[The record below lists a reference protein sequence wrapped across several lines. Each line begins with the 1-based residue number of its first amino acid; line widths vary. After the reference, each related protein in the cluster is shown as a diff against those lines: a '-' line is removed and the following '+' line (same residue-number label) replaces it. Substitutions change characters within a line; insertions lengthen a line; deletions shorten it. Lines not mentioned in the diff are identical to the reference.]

1 MDVAQN
7 LKWDCLIWN
16 HTVGAFETPALL
28 SPKTSTTPHWT
39 AQTCALS
46 VSASLCVYRTKITE
60 EQKIR
65 RKRKPSTQLRVGTV
79 QSICSARGRP
89 WAPFL
94 PRENQQRWGVQL
106 KVWGSSS
113 SPRYPGHQSPLVN
126 CSETSAVS
134 GVVGGCLHRCHILA
148 WYQQQHLLFAA
159 VLDFSWKNKQCEDVR
174 SY

>member
-1 MDVAQN
+1 MRLSH
-7 LKWDCLIWN
+7 LKPHCGSLWDSC
-16 HTVGAFETPALL
+16 
-28 SPKTSTTPHWT
+28 TSESQVINSVPHWT

-106 KVWGSSS
+106 KVWGSSP

-134 GVVGGCLHRCHILA
+134 GVVGGMSPQVPHSCLVST
-148 WYQQQHLLFAA
+148 AA
-159 VLDFSWKNKQCEDVR
+159 PLICSSLRFLVEE
-174 SY
+174 